1 MLASEKNIV
10 AVSVA
15 CCVDALQSVDCY
27 DKALCKCST
36 ANFGTQ
42 SYYTNALYKCSATKF
57 ETQSY
62 YTNALYKCNTI
73 VLLNK
78 ALLQGVPSQFMQLL
92 DLKHNLNSKPNL
104 PLFVHLIAK

>member
-1 MLASEKNIV
+1 MFSSEKNIV
-10 AVSVA
+10 AVSIA

-36 ANFGTQ
+36 
-42 SYYTNALYKCSATKF
+42 TKF

-78 ALLQGVPSQFMQLL
+78 ALLQGMPSQLMQLL
-92 DLKHNLNSKPNL
+92 NLKHNRTTRKHCASAVQLNLKHCQVNI
-104 PLFVHLIAK
+104 VMVQ